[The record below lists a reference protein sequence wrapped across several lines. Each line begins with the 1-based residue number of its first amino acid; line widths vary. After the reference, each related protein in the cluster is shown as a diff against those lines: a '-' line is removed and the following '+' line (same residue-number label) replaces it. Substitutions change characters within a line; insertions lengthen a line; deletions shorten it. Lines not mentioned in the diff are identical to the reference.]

1 MGHINFAHFQ
11 SHNLLFKWVLLLA
24 VFLGSAMGV
33 IHSKYYA
40 RGLFTEIQ
48 NLKIKLDYYEVQW
61 GQMQLELMTLAD
73 HNRVEHKA
81 RNELGLVDPQQEK
94 VIYIRNN

>member
-1 MGHINFAHFQ
+1 MSFVHFQ
-11 SHNLLFKWVLLLA
+11 AHGVLFKWVLLLA
-24 VFLGSAMGV
+24 IFLGSAMGV

-48 NLKIKLDYYEVQW
+48 NLKKKLDYFEVQW

-73 HNRVEHKA
+73 HNRIERKA
-81 RNELGLVDPQQEK
+81 RNELGLVDPEQEK
-94 VIYIRNN
+94 VIYIKP